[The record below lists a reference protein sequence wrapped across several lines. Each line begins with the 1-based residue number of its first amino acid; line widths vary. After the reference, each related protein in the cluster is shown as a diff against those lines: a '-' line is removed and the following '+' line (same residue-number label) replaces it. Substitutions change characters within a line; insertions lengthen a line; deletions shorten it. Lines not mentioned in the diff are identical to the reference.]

1 MVSKLGR
8 CITLRNVEEAI
19 QVPHP
24 LPFLSCPALYL
35 HRLKVLPLSEVPT
48 FDHYTKLMHYTKL
61 ALMKG
66 TESSFFL
73 FS

>member
-1 MVSKLGR
+1 M
-8 CITLRNVEEAI
+8 TLRNVEEAI

-24 LPFLSCPALYL
+24 PPLLPHPALYL
-35 HRLKVLPLSEVPT
+35 HRLKVLPLSKVPT
-48 FDHYTKLMHYTKL
+48 FDYYTKL
-61 ALMKG
+61 ALMKR